1 LSIVRHLIELHGG
14 TAEVES
20 EGEGRGATFT
30 VRLPLRAEL
39 AEDPLDSTAVG
50 QSLFSKPDLLNGVRV
65 VVVEDEAD
73 TRELLVMAL
82 QQCGAEVAAFGSAP
96 EALAAFDRAV
106 PDVLLSDIGM
116 PDQDGYELIQ
126 SLRSRGPGRGG
137 DTPAAALTAYARAED
152 RLRALEA
159 GYQTHLAKPVDP
171 SELISTVARLAGR
184 RAAP

>member
-1 LSIVRHLIELHGG
+1 MFNS
-14 TAEVES
+14 
-20 EGEGRGATFT
+20 
-30 VRLPLRAEL
+30 
-39 AEDPLDSTAVG
+39 
-50 QSLFSKPDLLNGVRV
+50 PDLLAGLAI

-82 QQCGAEVAAFGSAP
+82 QQCGAEVAAFGSAA

-116 PDQDGYELIQ
+116 PVQDGYDLIHK
-126 SLRSRGPGRGG
+126 LRARGPGRGG
-137 DTPAAALTAYARAED
+137 DVPAAALTAYARAED

-184 RAAP
+184 RVTP